1 MMFGRVTDF
10 NVRGSLRFPPAPSKH
25 QDPFQ
30 FPGFADL
37 DRLVSNDFLENLPS
51 MFKLTSANDRPG
63 SHGSLDTDLYMV
75 HIIPHA

>member
-1 MMFGRVTDF
+1 MIFGRVTDF
-10 NVRGSLRFPPAPSKH
+10 NVRGNLRSPTPPSKC

-30 FPGFADL
+30 LPGFADL
-37 DRLVSNDFLENLPS
+37 DRLVSRDFLDNLPS

-63 SHGSLDTDLYMV
+63 SHGSMDTDLYMV